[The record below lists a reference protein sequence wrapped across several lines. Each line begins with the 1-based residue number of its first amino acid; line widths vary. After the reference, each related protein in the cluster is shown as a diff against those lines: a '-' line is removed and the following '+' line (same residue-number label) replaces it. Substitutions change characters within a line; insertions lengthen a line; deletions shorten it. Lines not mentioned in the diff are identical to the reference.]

1 MLAPENKQKAKMPS
15 TLSTLIHHGTETPKQ
30 YKKARKDMQIRKE
43 EIKLSIYADSMII
56 YL

>member
-43 EIKLSIYADSMII
+43 EIKLSLFADVI
-56 YL
+56 LLR

>member
-43 EIKLSIYADSMII
+43 EIKLSLFADVILSK
-56 YL
+56 